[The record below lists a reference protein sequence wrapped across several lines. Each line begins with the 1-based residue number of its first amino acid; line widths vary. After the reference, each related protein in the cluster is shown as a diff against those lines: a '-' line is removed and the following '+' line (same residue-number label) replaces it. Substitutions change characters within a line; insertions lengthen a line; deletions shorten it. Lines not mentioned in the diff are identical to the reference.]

1 MTKILTAI
9 LLATTLLACGGKAPE
24 PAETADVATAPAAD
38 TTAAA
43 APSNGQ
49 VMSLTAKF
57 VDFELGDASHYSFED
72 KTGKTWDFGRCE
84 DKSLDF
90 AKELPE
96 SEANETNQGWASN
109 KDLQGK
115 WFDLKYVVKQE
126 EMYIDGPVGDV
137 MVIVEAKQA
146 AGN

>member
-9 LLATTLLACGGKAPE
+9 LLATVLLACNGNAPKPE
-24 PAETADVATAPAAD
+24 ETADVVTTAD

-43 APSNGQ
+43 ATNDQ
-49 VMSLTAKF
+49 VLTLTAKF
-57 VDFELGDASHYSFED
+57 VDFELGDASHYSFVD
-72 KTGKTWDFGRCE
+72 KAGKTWDFGRCE
-84 DKSLDF
+84 DESLDF

-96 SEANETNQGWASN
+96 SEANETNQGWTSN

-115 WFDLKYVVKQE
+115 WFDLKYVIKQE

-137 MVIVEAKQA
+137 KVILEAKQA